1 MDIQTD
7 SINMSQ
13 AMLQEEAAILVQSK
27 AMDAVRD
34 QAAAVEE
41 LISSA
46 QVIIDPSL
54 GQNVSVTA

>member
-7 SINMSQ
+7 SMNMSQ
-13 AMLQEEAAILVQSK
+13 AMLQEEAAVLVQAK
-27 AMDAVRD
+27 AMDAVRE

-46 QVIIDPSL
+46 QVIVDPSL
-54 GQNVSVTA
+54 GQTVSVTA